1 MFSDSRVFVSAASE
15 SAGAAGSACVSP
27 AAERSSGGA
36 DGGTQS
42 TGLQSEPAQPPL

>member
-1 MFSDSRVFVSAASE
+1 MCVTLPCVRTAAAE
-15 SAGAAGSACVSP
+15 PAGAAGGARVSQ

-42 TGLQSEPAQPPL
+42 TGLQSEPTQPSL